1 MLFQLQKNYIAFI
14 QLLTLKLSLKLLK
27 IEAHFVICINATVNP
42 TTTKFPN
49 SSWKISKLKDK
60 TQFFGLW
67 MVEKGPREKPA
78 LTTPYYFLALIII
91 FYFIIY
97 FISLFY
103 AGFEVLIHFEL
114 KTTHTFTALLIRN
127 IISVSEQPPLRQ
139 HMLLWNVNCSK
150 NTLKNNKC

>member
-1 MLFQLQKNYIAFI
+1 
-14 QLLTLKLSLKLLK
+14 
-27 IEAHFVICINATVNP
+27 
-42 TTTKFPN
+42 
-49 SSWKISKLKDK
+49 
-60 TQFFGLW
+60 

-127 IISVSEQPPLRQ
+127 IISVSEQPQLRQ

-150 NTLKNNKC
+150 NTFTSNKCLAPYTSLYDYMTLHDRLEPMLAKHKICCCLGHETLTD